1 MIVKG
6 QKINDRYQI
15 IKTIGEG
22 GMANV
27 YLAYDTILDRNVA
40 VKVLRGDLA
49 TDEKFVR
56 RFQREALSA
65 SSLSHPNIV
74 EVYDVGEDNGS
85 YYIVM
90 EYIEGKQLKQLL
102 KKRGKLTLNEV
113 VDIMSQVTDGMSAAH
128 DSYIIHRDIKPQN
141 IMILENGLIKITDF
155 GIAMALNSTQLT
167 QTNSVMGSVHY
178 LPPEQA
184 SGKGATIQSDVYSM
198 GILMYELL
206 TGELPFRGD
215 NAVEIALKQIKEPV
229 PSIRTKIENI
239 PQSIENIIY
248 KATAKNPKN
257 RYKDARE
264 MHDDLKTAL
273 SKERENTQLTQT
285 NSVMGSVHYLPPEQA
300 SGKGAT
306 IQSDV
311 YSMGI
316 LMYEL
321 LTGELPFRG
330 DNAVEIALKQI
341 KEPVPSIRTKIEN
354 IPQSIE
360 NIIYKAT
367 AKNPKNRYKDAREM
381 HDDLKTALSKER
393 ENEPK
398 YVFKYAESNDE
409 NIKKSEVRTT
419 PVPTDQEM
427 KKAERLKSKID
438 KNDEFLDKFA
448 ETNEIKATKIEDT
461 KAKTPKKK
469 VVKDE
474 KDEKKQE
481 NKLLLILAIIFTSL
495 FVIVTALVIVIPK
508 FTTVKEVKIPD
519 VKNMSVVEA
528 EEKLE
533 ALGLTVEN
541 EVKTEDSSDV
551 QEGNV
556 TRTSPQIG
564 RTVKKG
570 STITL
575 YVSIG
580 EGGIILDDYTG
591 QNYNKVQG
599 ILEEKDIFVVIKKEE
614 PEDYN
619 KVTADQVLR
628 QEPAK
633 GTVVKSGETVTL
645 YVPDMNTTYP
655 DFTDGSWNLEK
666 IQSWCE
672 KYSVTYVEPQ
682 YTMTNDYSEGAIYKQ
697 NPAPGTRVQTG
708 QRLQIYIAENFDE
721 TEDGT
726 GTGEE

>member
-74 EVYDVGEDNGS
+74 EVYDVGEDNES

-113 VDIMSQVTDGMSAAH
+113 VDIMLQVTDGMSAAH

-215 NAVEIALKQIKEPV
+215 NAVEIALKQIKEPI
-229 PSIRTKIENI
+229 PSVKDKVDV
-239 PQSIENIIY
+239 PQSIENIII

-257 RYKDARE
+257 RYADARE
-264 MHDDLKTAL
+264 MYEDL
-273 SKERENTQLTQT
+273 R
-285 NSVMGSVHYLPPEQA
+285 
-300 SGKGAT
+300 
-306 IQSDV
+306 
-311 YSMGI
+311 
-316 LMYEL
+316 
-321 LTGELPFRG
+321 
-330 DNAVEIALKQI
+330 
-341 KEPVPSIRTKIEN
+341 
-354 IPQSIE
+354 
-360 NIIYKAT
+360 
-367 AKNPKNRYKDAREM
+367 
-381 HDDLKTALSKER
+381 TALSKER

-398 YVFKYAESNDE
+398 YMLKYAENDNE

-419 PVPTDQEM
+419 PVPPDEEEKNK
-427 KKAERLKSKID
+427 KKAKD

-448 ETNEIKATKIEDT
+448 ETEEIKATKIEEKKSKSSD
-461 KAKTPKKK
+461 KEEKKK
-469 VVKDE
+469 
-474 KDEKKQE
+474 E

-495 FVIVTALVIVIPK
+495 FVVVTAIVVIVPK
-508 FTTVKEVKIPD
+508 FLDVKEVKIPD
-519 VKNMSVVEA
+519 VKNMSVVDAEA
-528 EEKLE
+528 ALEKL
-533 ALGLTVEN
+533 GLDVEN
-541 EVKTEDSSDV
+541 DVKYEDSSDV
-551 QEGNV
+551 EEGNV

-570 STITL
+570 TSITL
-575 YVSIG
+575 YVSSG
-580 EGGIILDDYTG
+580 EGGVVLEDYTG
-591 QNYNKVQG
+591 QNYNKIQG
-599 ILEEKDIFVVIKKEE
+599 ILEEKNIFVVIKKEE

-619 KVTADQVLR
+619 KVTADQILR
-628 QEPAK
+628 QEPEK
-633 GTVVKSGETVTL
+633 GKVVKSGGTVTL
-645 YVPDMNTTYP
+645 YIPDMNTTYP
-655 DFTDGSWNLEK
+655 DFTTDEWKSIEK
-666 IQSWCE
+666 IQEWCD
-672 KYSVTYVEPQ
+672 KYSVNFAEPV
-682 YTMTNDYSEGAIYKQ
+682 YDMTDEYPEGKIYKQ
-697 NPAPGTRVQTG
+697 TPLAGTRVQTG
-708 QRLQIYIAENFDE
+708 QTLKIHIAESPDGGE
-721 TEDGT
+721 DTDGT

>member
-229 PSIRTKIENI
+229 PSIRSKIESI
-239 PQSIENIIY
+239 PQSIENIIL

-257 RYKDARE
+257 RYADARE
-264 MHDDLKTAL
+264 M
-273 SKERENTQLTQT
+273 
-285 NSVMGSVHYLPPEQA
+285 Y
-300 SGKGAT
+300 
-306 IQSDV
+306 
-311 YSMGI
+311 
-316 LMYEL
+316 
-321 LTGELPFRG
+321 
-330 DNAVEIALKQI
+330 
-341 KEPVPSIRTKIEN
+341 
-354 IPQSIE
+354 
-360 NIIYKAT
+360 
-367 AKNPKNRYKDAREM
+367 
-381 HDDLKTALSKER
+381 DDLKTALSKER

-398 YVFKYAESNDE
+398 YEFKYPETDNE

-419 PVPTDQEM
+419 PVPTDEDLKKEDKL
-427 KKAERLKSKID
+427 KKAAGKPTE
-438 KNDEFLDKFA
+438 DEFLDKFA
-448 ETNEIKATKIEDT
+448 ETDEVKAVKIED
-461 KAKTPKKK
+461 KKDS
-469 VVKDE
+469 KDD
-474 KDEKKQE
+474 KDEKKKE
-481 NKLLLILAIIFTSL
+481 NKLLLILAIVFTSL
-495 FVIVTALVIVIPK
+495 FVIVTALVIVLPK
-508 FTTVKEVKIPD
+508 LTQVKEIKIPD
-519 VKNMSVVEA
+519 VKNMSVVDAEA
-528 EEKLE
+528 KLE
-533 ALGLTVEN
+533 ELGFEVAN
-541 EVKTEDSSDV
+541 EVKPESSSDV
-551 QEGNV
+551 GEGNV

-570 STITL
+570 TTITL
-575 YVSIG
+575 YVSTG
-580 EGGIILDDYTG
+580 EGGVVLDDYTG

-599 ILEEKDIFVVIKKEE
+599 VLEDKKIFVVIKKEE
-614 PEDYN
+614 PEDYT
-619 KVTADQVLR
+619 KVTAEQILR

-633 GTVVKSGETVTL
+633 GTVVNEGGTVTL

-655 DFTDGSWNLEK
+655 DFTDGSWTLEK
-666 IQSWCE
+666 IQSWCD
-672 KYSVTYVEPQ
+672 KYSVQFAEPS
-682 YTMTNDYSEGAIYKQ
+682 YDMTNEYEEGKIYKQ
-697 NPAPGTRVQTG
+697 NPQPGTRVQTG
-708 QRLQIYIAENFDE
+708 QTLRIYIAENFDE
-721 TEDGT
+721 SEDGT